1 MMFKT
6 FFLLFLCCFTS
17 TVVVA
22 AGGVAVVGVSP
33 AQQLVLDRIAA
44 MRAARDILGSDDLHL
59 VSDEVSG
66 FMDAIMALQPQE
78 RAPILDD
85 LGAKVGMIVPKFGRH
100 NPFKA
105 AQIRGAFD
113 FLLGSFRDDV
123 QTARDITAQQMA
135 PKHGR
140 VLTRDE
146 EEILEKVDAIPLK
159 PEIKGPIGFTKY
171 VNLPTNISFL
181 VSGCV
186 QAINKLPADK
196 REFLFQHLEAHVI
209 HMDPLF
215 NFKDD
220 DQEFTAQR
228 NKLSQDGF
236 AQRVKEIRDELA
248 REIGIAK
255 NPPPPVVEVDE
266 RLDPTPVIVPLVSA
280 DAADGLLAID
290 HYVDPD
296 NHALGTALG
305 LSGAFVDGTKEN
317 FEKRLINY
325 AIAHMTAYY
334 KAEAAAWNTA
344 PIRARLRTTFR
355 DVIDA
360 AHLLDPV
367 AQRREKVALVENLL
381 HDLYANQ
388 GGFIPTVV
396 ADVEAIMDL
405 QGVSHVYA
413 RMEAIRVLP
422 SVNWS
427 EVVETYVFDANAAL
441 RKDGAESDAAYW
453 RRIGNHVLNI
463 YRTKVKPH
471 ICPAGL
477 LADLTANRDVPLV
490 PFHLMYSG
498 TGDASYAFED
508 LNTVRRAGDPGYV
521 DAELPVPLVEIGVP
535 MGLREGIL
543 NFETSAV
550 NLAIKDAAFKKN
562 LAQSYQRVEDY
573 IYQTLARLF
582 GTADPVRVGLSWHWD
597 FGADFSPQ
605 RVELCKKALLTFNY
619 FNRDGDHYL
628 DDLADFAAVAGRFTH
643 CSDGKKTAI
652 EATSTRVLCALSGN
666 EADIVIE
673 DFDAFIKK
681 VALGDL
687 KQKTIAELSDHPGYF
702 ENVST
707 VAMIKDRNKAFW
719 GDPTDI
725 VPELSPQAYKNS
737 DYGLGTDDDLA
748 SPNTDKALQYF
759 YQHVYVGPHELVN
772 VIYTHLKSANA
783 RIRAG
788 FFGFAC
794 TMLADHRPF
803 EDLQTNLY
811 DFRQCVKER
820 YCELV
825 GHEDYMF
832 TRKGIETLLFYA
844 KYLAWN
850 GPAAQHPLKVD
861 WEKTLEW
868 VQAKSPVKY
877 ERIYKDPAE
886 VD

>member
-1 MMFKT
+1 MRFKILFPL
-6 FFLLFLCCFTS
+6 FFCCFGS
-17 TVVVA
+17 T
-22 AGGVAVVGVSP
+22 AVGMT
-33 AQQLVLDRIAA
+33 AEQQLVHDRIVL
-44 MRAARDILGSDDLHL
+44 MRINRDISGLADLHG
-59 VSDEVSG
+59 VSEEVSG

-78 RAPILDD
+78 RAPMLDD

-100 NPFKA
+100 NPFMS
-105 AQIRGAFD
+105 AQIKGAFD
-113 FLLGSFRDDV
+113 FLIRSTREDV
-123 QTARDITAQQMA
+123 ETARDMTAQEMA
-135 PKHGR
+135 PNHGR
-140 VLTRDE
+140 VLTRE
-146 EEILEKVDAIPLK
+146 EKEILGMIDAIPLK
-159 PEIKGPIGFTKY
+159 PEIKGQIGFIKY
-171 VNLPTNISFL
+171 INLPTNISFMVL
-181 VSGCV
+181 RCV
-186 QAINKLPADK
+186 QEINKLPAGE
-196 REFLFQHLEAHVI
+196 REALFQHLEAHVT

-220 DQEFTAQR
+220 DLEFTAQR
-228 NKLSQDGF
+228 NKQSQDGF
-236 AQRVKEIRDELA
+236 VQRVKEIRDELA
-248 REIGIAK
+248 REIDIAK
-255 NPPPPVVEVDE
+255 NPPPPVVEVDD
-266 RLDPTPVIVPLVSA
+266 RLDPTPVVVPLVSA

-290 HYVDPD
+290 HYVNPAD
-296 NHALGTALG
+296 HALGTALG
-305 LSGAFVDGTKEN
+305 LSGAFVDGKKVD
-317 FEKRLINY
+317 FETRLINY

-334 KAEAAAWNTA
+334 KEEAAVWNTA
-344 PIRARLRTTFR
+344 PITARLRTTFR

-360 AHLLDPV
+360 ANLLDPV
-367 AQRREKVALVENLL
+367 AQRKEKVTLVENLL

-388 GGFIPTVV
+388 LGLVPTTV
-396 ADVEAIMDL
+396 DNVETIMDL
-405 QGVSHVYA
+405 QGASRVFT
-413 RMEAIRVLP
+413 RMEAIRELP
-422 SVNWS
+422 SVDWN
-427 EVVETYVFDANAAL
+427 EVVEMYIFDANAAL
-441 RKDGAESDAAYW
+441 RKGGAENDAAYW
-453 RRIGNHVLNI
+453 RRIGNHVLDI
-463 YRTKVKPH
+463 YRAKVKPH

-477 LADLTANRDVPLV
+477 LAELTANRGVTLV

-508 LNTVRRAGDPGYV
+508 LNTIRRAGDPGYV
-521 DAELPVPLVEIGVP
+521 DGEAPLAFVELGVP
-535 MGLREGIL
+535 MPLREEIL

-550 NLAIKDAAFKKN
+550 NLATKDAAFKKN

-582 GTADPVRVGLSWHWD
+582 GTADPVRAGLSWHWD
-597 FGADFSPQ
+597 FGEDFSPQ
-605 RVELCKKALLTFNY
+605 RVELCRKALLTFNY
-619 FNRDGDHYL
+619 FNRNGDHYL
-628 DDLADFAAVAGRFTH
+628 DDLADFAAIAGRFTH

-652 EATSTRVLCALSGN
+652 EATSSRVLCALSGN

-673 DFDAFIKK
+673 DFDTFIKK
-681 VALGDL
+681 VALSNV

-748 SPNTDKALQYF
+748 SPNTDRVLQYF

-772 VIYTHLKSANA
+772 VIYTNLKSAGPHT
-783 RIRAG
+783 RAG

-794 TMLADHRPF
+794 TMLAGCSPF
-803 EDLQTNLY
+803 KDLQENLY
-811 DFRQCVKER
+811 DFRNCVKER

-861 WEKTLEW
+861 WEETLEW
-868 VQAKSPVKY
+868 VQAKSPVQYAK
-877 ERIYKDPAE
+877 IYKDRAA

>member
-1 MMFKT
+1 MRFKI
-6 FFLLFLCCFTS
+6 FFPLFFCCFTS
-17 TVVVA
+17 TVIGA
-22 AGGVAVVGVSP
+22 AGEIGVVGMTP
-33 AQQLVLDRIAA
+33 GQQLIHDRIAL
-44 MRAARDILGSDDLHL
+44 MRADRDILGLADLHG
-59 VSDEVSG
+59 VSAEVSG
-66 FMDAIMALQPQE
+66 FMDAIMLLQPQE

-85 LGAKVGMIVPKFGRH
+85 LGAKIGTIVPKFGRH
-100 NPFKA
+100 NPFMS
-105 AQIRGAFD
+105 AQIKGAFD
-113 FLLGSFRDDV
+113 FLLTSVREDV
-123 QTARDITAQQMA
+123 QTARNITTEQMA

-140 VLTRDE
+140 VLTRE
-146 EEILEKVDAIPLK
+146 EEDILKTIDRIDLK
-159 PEIKGPIGFTKY
+159 PEIKAAADLALFRREK
-171 VNLPTNISFL
+171 NISYEI
-181 VSGCV
+181 SRCV
-186 QAINKLPADK
+186 NEINGLPADK
-196 REFLFQHLEAHVI
+196 REFLFLHLNDRVAHI
-209 HMDPLF
+209 EPLF
-215 NFKDD
+215 NANFEDKAFAEEKNRQWREESFPKRVREI
-220 DQEFTAQR
+220 QE
-228 NKLSQDGF
+228 S
-236 AQRVKEIRDELA
+236 LA
-248 REIGIAK
+248 REIAIAK
-255 NPPPPVVEVDE
+255 NPPLPEVDE
-266 RLDPTPVIVPLVSA
+266 RLDPTPVIAPLVSA

-290 HYVDPD
+290 HYVNPAD
-296 NHALGTALG
+296 HSFGTALG
-305 LSGAFVDGTKEN
+305 LPGAFVDGKKVD
-317 FEKRLINY
+317 FETRLINY
-325 AIAHMTAYY
+325 ALAHMTAYY
-334 KAEAAAWNTA
+334 KAEAAVWNTA
-344 PIRARLRTTFR
+344 PIKARLRTTFR
-355 DVIDA
+355 HVIDA
-360 AHLLDPV
+360 ANLLDPV

-405 QGVSHVYA
+405 QGVSNVYT
-413 RMEAIRVLP
+413 RMEAIRELP
-422 SVNWS
+422 SVDWS
-427 EVVETYVFDANAAL
+427 EVVEMYVFGANAAL
-441 RKDGAESDAAYW
+441 RKDDAESDAAYW

-463 YRTKVKPH
+463 YRTKVKQH

-490 PFHLMYSG
+490 PFHLMYSS

-508 LNTVRRAGDPGYV
+508 LNTVRRAGDPGYM
-521 DAELPVPLVEIGVP
+521 DAEPAVPLVELGVP
-535 MGLREGIL
+535 LDLREAIL

-550 NLAIKDAAFKKN
+550 NLATKDAAFKKN

-582 GTADPVRVGLSWHWD
+582 GTADPVRAGLSWHWD

-605 RVELCKKALLTFNY
+605 RVELCRKALLAFNY
-619 FNRDGDHYL
+619 FNRDGDHYH
-628 DDLADFAAVAGRFTH
+628 DDITDIAAFAGRFTH
-643 CSDGKKTAI
+643 CGDGKKTAI

-666 EADIVIE
+666 EDDIVIE
-673 DFDAFIKK
+673 DFDAFLKK
-681 VALGDL
+681 VALSGL

-719 GDPTDI
+719 RDPTDI

-748 SPNTDKALQYF
+748 SPNTDRVLQYF

-772 VIYTHLKSANA
+772 VIYTHLKSADP
-783 RIRAG
+783 RTRAG

-794 TMLADHRPF
+794 TMLAGHRPF
-803 EDLQTNLY
+803 EDLQQNLY
-811 DFRQCVKER
+811 DFRNCVRER

-825 GHEDYMF
+825 GHEDYIF

-868 VQAKSPVKY
+868 VQAKSPDQYAK
-877 ERIYKDPAE
+877 IYKDPAE